1 MEKNKLTEKNK
12 ITEKDLLVENNK
24 MIEKNKIV
32 ENNKIVE
39 KNKKIEKNLAM
50 EKNKKMSV
58 RSLVRAA
65 IIAAV
70 YALLTIALAPISSGL
85 IQCRVAEA
93 MSVLPYFTF
102 SAVPGLFIGCL
113 LANLLVGAPIYD
125 VVFGSLA
132 TLLAAY
138 ITYLLRKRAP
148 KYLAPLPSVVV
159 NALVVGALLVYV
171 YDIGVSYWIAAGY
184 VAIGQAIACFVI
196 GLPLLSL
203 IESYGKKLFED
214 NAGQSMKS

>member
-1 MEKNKLTEKNK
+1 MTVQ
-12 ITEKDLLVENNK
+12 D
-24 MIEKNKIV
+24 
-32 ENNKIVE
+32 
-39 KNKKIEKNLAM
+39 
-50 EKNKKMSV
+50 
-58 RSLVRAA
+58 LVRAA

-85 IQCRVAEA
+85 IQCRVSEA
-93 MSVLPYFTF
+93 LCVLPYFTF

-113 LANLLVGAPIYD
+113 LANLLTGAPIYD
-125 VVFGSLA
+125 VLFGSLA

-138 ITYLLRKRAP
+138 LTYLLRKRMP

-171 YDIGVSYWIAAGY
+171 YDVGVSYWVAAGY

-196 GLPLLSL
+196 GLPLLTLLEKFS
-203 IESYGKKLFED
+203 GKLFGD
-214 NAGQSMKS
+214 HSA

>member
-1 MEKNKLTEKNK
+1 MEIKHKTN
-12 ITEKDLLVENNK
+12 
-24 MIEKNKIV
+24 
-32 ENNKIVE
+32 
-39 KNKKIEKNLAM
+39 
-50 EKNKKMSV
+50 V
-58 RSLVRAA
+58 RSLVRAG
-65 IIAAV
+65 IIAAI

-85 IQCRVAEA
+85 IQCRVSEA
-93 MSVLPYFTF
+93 MSILPYFTF

-113 LANLLVGAPIYD
+113 LANLLTGAPIYD
-125 VVFGSLA
+125 VLFGSLA

-171 YDIGVSYWIAAGY
+171 YDVGVNYRLAAGY

-203 IESYGKKLFED
+203 LESYGGKLFDDHTAKNSRSKLDE
-214 NAGQSMKS
+214 